1 MRTTR
6 AYGDF
11 MKHTPL
17 LVAIASTALLSLPA
31 CKEKS
36 STPPPSKMEKEAA
49 PAAESAKKTVDKA
62 AEKGA
67 EKATDALNKQ
77 P

>member
-1 MRTTR
+1 
-6 AYGDF
+6 
-11 MKHTPL
+11 MKHPIQIVLATCGAL
-17 LVAIASTALLSLPA
+17 AILPA

-49 PAAESAKKTVDKA
+49 PAAESAKKTMDKA

-67 EKATDALNKQ
+67 EKAADAMNKQ

>member
-1 MRTTR
+1 MHRSL
-6 AYGDF
+6 AHAAF
-11 MKHTPL
+11 MKHPTIL
-17 LVAIASTALLSLPA
+17 AALASTSLLFLPA

-67 EKATDALNKQ
+67 EKAADALNKQ